1 MDFITPNQ
9 LQLGRNDDQ
18 NPTAAMEV
26 TGDPDRILKENRKI
40 FSYGSKSD
48 WYLMYQDWWIILN
61 GLQQI
66 MT

>member
-48 WYLMYQDWWIILN
+48 
-61 GLQQI
+61 
-66 MT
+66 

>member
-1 MDFITPNQ
+1 MDFITQNQ
-9 LQLGRNDDQ
+9 LQLGGNNDR
-18 NPTAAMEV
+18 NPTATMEV
-26 TGDPDRILKENRKI
+26 TGNPDRILKENRKI
-40 FSYGSKSD
+40 FNYGSKSG